1 MKKTIL
7 LPMVLLLALS
17 IACSVSGL
25 NFSSGDR
32 ISGSGDVI
40 ELDPDFSD
48 FDSLRIGS
56 AFDVEVNQGD
66 DYRVVIR
73 IDDNL
78 EDYLDVGQRGDEVRI
93 ELDPNEDYDYFSI
106 TVEAEITMPELAAID
121 LNGASRAKLTGFSS
135 GSAFQSDVSG
145 ASALRGEISAGDTQM
160 DVSGAGTVDLSGAGA
175 DLDVKASGGSNVNL
189 ADYPVG
195 NASVN
200 ADGAST
206 VVVNARGTLDVDASG
221 ASRIEYLGDP
231 TLGSIELSGASSV
244 DPR

>member
-48 FDSLRIGS
+48 FDSLQIGS
-56 AFDVEVNQGD
+56 AFNVEVNQGD
-66 DYRVVIR
+66 GYNVVIR

-93 ELDPNEDYDYFSI
+93 ELNPNE
-106 TVEAEITMPELAAID
+106 
-121 LNGASRAKLTGFSS
+121 N
-135 GSAFQSDVSG
+135 
-145 ASALRGEISAGDTQM
+145 
-160 DVSGAGTVDLSGAGA
+160 
-175 DLDVKASGGSNVNL
+175 
-189 ADYPVG
+189 
-195 NASVN
+195 
-200 ADGAST
+200 
-206 VVVNARGTLDVDASG
+206 
-221 ASRIEYLGDP
+221 
-231 TLGSIELSGASSV
+231 
-244 DPR
+244 

>member
-7 LPMVLLLALS
+7 LPMVLLLTLS

-25 NFSSGDR
+25 DFFSGDR

-48 FDSLRIGS
+48 FDSLQIGS
-56 AFDVEVNQGD
+56 AFDVEVIQGD

-78 EDYLDVGQRGDEVRI
+78 EDYLEVGQRGDEVRI
-93 ELDPNEDYDYFSI
+93 ELDPSEDYDYFSI
-106 TVEAEITMPELAAID
+106 TIEAEITMPELASID

-135 GSAFQSDVSG
+135 GSAFQADISG
-145 ASALRGEISAGDTQM
+145 ASALRGEIAAGDTRIV
-160 DVSGAGTVDLSGAGA
+160 VSGAGIVDLTGAGSE
-175 DLDVKASGGSNVNL
+175 LDVDASGGSNVDL

-195 NASVN
+195 DATVN

-206 VVVNARGTLDVDASG
+206 VVVNVRGTLDVDASG
-221 ASRIEYLGDP
+221 ASRVKYLGDP
-231 TLGSIELSGASSV
+231 TLGSIQLEGASSV
-244 DPR
+244 DPK